1 MKSNTEAFNY
11 FLDFGGKNEISGL
24 PQGDENGTDNEK
36 LLHYQWKYL
45 AEKDEKSF
53 VKLWTLFT
61 ELCKRAVKKEI
72 KIKRFFLDYDEV
84 CFKADLA
91 AEYVLRR
98 YRTYEREKGE
108 TYVVK
113 NFIAAAHDGV
123 MHALYS
129 EVENDFYLEMC
140 KTLNGKSVKEM
151 SKRECSLKLIEE
163 LKEQDKEQDYEKDLK
178 GQLLLF

>member
-1 MKSNTEAFNY
+1 MKSNAEAFNY
-11 FLDFGGKNEISGL
+11 FLDFGGKNKVSGL
-24 PQGDENGTDNEK
+24 PQGDENGSDNEK
-36 LLHYQWKYL
+36 LLHCQWKYL

-53 VKLWTLFT
+53 VKLWMLFT

-72 KIKRFFLDYDEV
+72 KTKRFFLDYDEV

-140 KTLNGKSVKEM
+140 KTLNGKPVKEIG
-151 SKRECSLKLIEE
+151 RRGCSLKLKEE
-163 LKEQDKEQDYEKDLK
+163 PKEQEYEKDLE